1 MSYGGL
7 KWKKN
12 KSAIVKKWFLLT
24 KSIIHPISIYSFLI
38 NILIHQNICFQI
50 YINTSHSRKYANLW
64 LPIKKELFQFLFF
77 ISCLKEEYRSQ
88 VKLYRLTKK
97 YKWCILD
104 YIIIVILALY
114 IEQCH
119 TTLSNDIKKQIWKEE
134 IALEELLPLGNE
146 IAVILGKQT
155 WTVWRD
161 ALYKPVSTASPWPVL
176 VPASR
181 LKFLPCFLSG

>member
-119 TTLSNDIKKQIWKEE
+119 TTLSNDIKKTNLKRRNRSWR
-134 IALEELLPLGNE
+134 IASIRQWNCCHPR
-146 IAVILGKQT
+146 QT
-155 WTVWRD
+155 DMDCVKR
-161 ALYKPVSTASPWPVL
+161 
-176 VPASR
+176 
-181 LKFLPCFLSG
+181 CII